1 MKKIK
6 RTIAAALSI
15 LMIASSL
22 PAATLPV
29 SAATD
34 PYASK
39 YGVTYNQLFN
49 LYPQYLSPKA
59 ERLLTDTLT
68 DNYQRVL
75 DSYSGGDD
83 FIASYMYSLKNGISI
98 LGTEFLSGLGLTQ
111 STKTKL
117 ISDTSELLMQNICNT
132 DKALSSTVS
141 DISTNFSHM
150 KNIYTAG
157 TLQEQSVLIADLKG
171 ACSNLSDAEVEK
183 LAGEL
188 FKSSGTLMK
197 YAGNGVEYWQLVVG
211 IIEMQEIE
219 EEMIYR
225 LMRSLP
231 ANSSLSEA
239 LVILLDDMN
248 KDIVAHVFD
257 NYCTKKAIGLIS
269 DAVKETINY
278 IAGEAIFPGA
288 LATNLGKLVVKV
300 ITDYLYQGAMADD
313 IVQTTYLSTYVTELS
328 MAVSNKKIAFMKSA
342 GSVKTS
348 QISEYE
354 FIYSAYVTTIRTT
367 LESALKM
374 AKSSGEKSLVKQA
387 IAICNTYT
395 YDKYIN
401 FCMQELKADID
412 AGKVKKPS
420 QAASGS
426 AIGVTAE
433 ESRISIQEKFRQLQA
448 AYPPNQG
455 VTFTQSYGGAIQCF
469 GFARFAFNK
478 LFDCDM
484 PAWYQNNKRYEYGD
498 TQNVVVLG
506 QLSGSA
512 QMTEANVKELFS
524 NALLGDIIQACGS
537 YSQHT
542 MMVVSADESGV
553 TVYEC
558 NHAGECGIYQ
568 RKISYAAFA
577 QSYGT
582 PHAVGGCGVTL
593 YRAANYDSLYWDGSA
608 VFYDDSVNFVIDEN
622 GVLTKY
628 NGWQRYVVIPEEVT
642 AIGSRAF
649 YNNDK
654 IVRVT
659 MTDNVTSIGSEAFYD
674 CDNLY
679 VCELSNNIETIGS
692 SSFYSCDSLSSVSL
706 PDSVTE
712 LGSFAFYDCT
722 ALYSVKLSNAMVS
735 IEQYAFYQCVSL
747 LEIVIPNSVTDIEN
761 DAFYK
766 CVSLKNVTLS
776 SSLANLGCCAFGDT
790 AIKDITIP
798 KSLDRCGRDWN
809 YSYDFEDK
817 KYSIGAGPFVRCDNL
832 KTVRFESG
840 TTQIAEVLFMG
851 CTGLEKITIPDTVT
865 VIEECAF
872 RDCLRLQTVN
882 IGNSVTDIE
891 VAAFYKCVSLKD
903 VTLSSSLANLGC
915 CAFGDTAIE
924 DITIPKSLDRC
935 SRDWNYSY
943 DFEDKKYSIGAG
955 PFVRC
960 DNLKTVRFESGTTQ
974 IAEVLFMGCT
984 GLEEITI
991 PDTVTV
997 IEECAFRDCLRLRT
1011 VNIGNS
1017 VTSIGN
1023 SAFNQCVSLPEI
1035 AIPNSV
1041 TDIEVAAFYKCV
1053 SLKNVTLSNSLT
1065 YLGHGAFGDTAIE
1078 DITIPKS
1085 LDRCGRDWNYSY
1097 DFEDKKYSI
1106 GAGPFVRC
1114 DNLKTVRFESGTTQ
1128 IAEVLFM
1135 GCTGLEEITI
1145 PDTVTVI
1152 ENFAFRDCLQLRMVN
1167 IGNSV
1172 TSIELDA
1179 FYQCVSLPE
1188 IIIPDSV
1195 TEIGEDAFSKCVSMT
1210 EMEIPDSVTDIG
1222 QYAFSDCF
1230 SLSKIKLPN
1239 RRVNIPSHMFYKCT
1253 SLTTIAL
1260 PRTVEYIRDSAFSG
1274 CTALESFTFPDGS
1287 NLKEIENSAFYG
1299 CTALKEAVLP
1309 ETTSRIGQSAFQNCV
1324 SLEKVSIPQSTK
1336 TIGSYAFQ
1344 GCELLSNL
1352 QIADYSITEISSQS
1366 FKDCP
1371 GLAKI
1376 TLPKGLQT
1384 IGGEAFRNDT
1394 GLLEVNIPESV
1405 KTISNTAFSYPDKTT
1420 FFGKA
1425 GSYAETF
1432 ADEKG
1437 FLFVSDTIAAEGIA
1451 LLDGVEDVVMDRG
1464 ASYRAVF
1471 ETFPEEAT
1479 DVITLS
1485 ASNSNV
1491 SIMGHDIY
1499 ARYTGDTVITA
1510 TASSGVTCEF
1520 TVHIRDASS
1529 ISIINQPDK
1538 VDYIMGEQL
1547 DLTGLRVQVNYG
1559 DKSVGEV
1566 TDYTVSGFDSS
1577 VEGTCQVTV
1586 KWMAADGYS
1595 YTTKFTVNII
1605 DPRPKL
1611 TGILIDTLPDKQEYA
1626 RKDSLDL
1633 TGMIVKATYTDG
1645 SSAAITGY
1653 TVSGYNALKS
1663 GTQTI
1668 TVTYGDF
1675 TTSFIVKVGVEVR
1688 KIEIATAPD
1697 KTEYFVGEALETE
1710 GLTVKVTYTDGST
1723 KIITESYVLEG
1734 FDSDTAGT
1742 KTVTVQYGG
1751 QTATFVV
1758 EVKEA
1763 EFLYGDANGDQII
1776 DMKDVVL
1783 LRKYMAEFDYDL
1795 NTSTVAVEAGA
1806 DVNGDGVFDMKD
1818 VVLLRKY
1825 MADFDYDTGTSGVAL
1840 GPQ

>member
-6 RTIAAALSI
+6 RTIAAVLSI

-132 DKALSSTVS
+132 DKALSSAVS

-157 TLQEQSVLIADLKG
+157 TLQEQAVLIEDLKG
-171 ACSNLSDAEVEK
+171 ACNNLSDAEVEK

-197 YAGNGVEYWQLVVG
+197 YASTGIEYWQLVVG

-231 ANSSLSEA
+231 ANSSLSDA
-239 LVILLDDMN
+239 LVILLEDIN

-278 IAGEAIFPGA
+278 IAGEAVFPGA

-300 ITDYLYQGAMADD
+300 VTDYLYQGAMADD

-426 AIGVTAE
+426 AIGVTTE

-582 PHAVGGCGVTL
+582 PHSVGGCGVTL
-593 YRAANYDSLYWDGSA
+593 YRATNYDSLYWDGSA

-679 VCELSNNIETIGS
+679 VCEFSNNIEMIGS

-706 PDSVTE
+706 PDSVIE
-712 LGSFAFYDCT
+712 LGSSAFQDCT
-722 ALYSVKLSNAMVS
+722 ALYSVKLSNAMTS
-735 IEQYAFYQCVSL
+735 IERYAFKQCVSL
-747 LEIVIPNSVTDIEN
+747 PEIAMPDSVT
-761 DAFYK
+761 
-766 CVSLKNVTLS
+766 
-776 SSLANLGCCAFGDT
+776 
-790 AIKDITIP
+790 
-798 KSLDRCGRDWN
+798 
-809 YSYDFEDK
+809 
-817 KYSIGAGPFVRCDNL
+817 SIGD
-832 KTVRFESG
+832 S
-840 TTQIAEVLFMG
+840 
-851 CTGLEKITIPDTVT
+851 
-865 VIEECAF
+865 AF
-872 RDCLRLQTVN
+872 RQC
-882 IGNSVTDIE
+882 S
-891 VAAFYKCVSLKD
+891 KLKD
-903 VTLSSSLANLGC
+903 VTLSKALESLGAET
-915 CAFGDTAIE
+915 FGLTAIE

-935 SRDWNYSY
+935 SYEDTLYGNGYSY
-943 DFEDKKYSIGAG
+943 DFNDKNYGIFAG
-955 PFVRC
+955 PFYHC
-960 DNLKTVRFESGTTQ
+960 ENLKTVRFEQGTTQ
-974 IAEVLFMGCT
+974 VASALFTGCT

-997 IEECAFRDCLRLRT
+997 IENKAFRDCLRLRT

-1017 VTSIGN
+1017 VTSIEAQ
-1023 SAFNQCVSLPEI
+1023 AFKQCVSLSEI

-1041 TDIEVAAFYKCV
+1041 TDI
-1053 SLKNVTLSNSLT
+1053 
-1065 YLGHGAFGDTAIE
+1065 
-1078 DITIPKS
+1078 
-1085 LDRCGRDWNYSY
+1085 
-1097 DFEDKKYSI
+1097 
-1106 GAGPFVRC
+1106 
-1114 DNLKTVRFESGTTQ
+1114 
-1128 IAEVLFM
+1128 
-1135 GCTGLEEITI
+1135 
-1145 PDTVTVI
+1145 
-1152 ENFAFRDCLQLRMVN
+1152 
-1167 IGNSV
+1167 
-1172 TSIELDA
+1172 
-1179 FYQCVSLPE
+1179 
-1188 IIIPDSV
+1188 
-1195 TEIGEDAFSKCVSMT
+1195 
-1210 EMEIPDSVTDIG
+1210 G
-1222 QYAFSDCF
+1222 QYTFSNCS
-1230 SLSKIKLPN
+1230 SLSKIKLPD

-1260 PRTVEYIRDSAFSG
+1260 PKTVEYIRDSAFSG
-1274 CTALESFTFPDGS
+1274 CTALESFTFPNGS
-1287 NLKEIENSAFYG
+1287 NLKEIESSAFYG

-1309 ETTSRIGQSAFQNCV
+1309 ETTNRIGQSAFQNCV

-1344 GCELLSNL
+1344 GCELLSDL
-1352 QIADYSITEISSQS
+1352 QIADYSITEIPSQS

-1405 KTISNTAFSYPDKTT
+1405 KTISSTAFSYPDKTT

-1451 LLDGVEDVVMDRG
+1451 LLDGVEYVVMDRG

-1479 DVITLS
+1479 DVITLT
-1485 ASNSNV
+1485 ASNNAV

-1510 TASSGVTCEF
+1510 TASSGVTFEF

-1559 DKSVGEV
+1559 DKSVGEI

-1577 VEGTCQVTV
+1577 VEGECQVTV
-1586 KWMAADGYS
+1586 KWIAADGYS

-1611 TGILIDTLPDKQEYA
+1611 TGILIDTLPDKLEYA

-1645 SSAAITGY
+1645 SSSAITGY

-1668 TVTYGDF
+1668 TVTYGEY
-1675 TTSFIVKVGVEVR
+1675 TTSFTVKVGVEVR
-1688 KIEIATAPD
+1688 RIEIATAPE

-1742 KTVTVQYGG
+1742 KTVTAQYGG

-1763 EFLYGDANGDQII
+1763 EFLYGDANGDQTI

-1806 DVNGDGVFDMKD
+1806 DVNGDDVFDMKD

-1825 MADFDYDTGTSGVAL
+1825 MADFDYDTGTSSVVL
-1840 GPQ
+1840 GPQIGGKS